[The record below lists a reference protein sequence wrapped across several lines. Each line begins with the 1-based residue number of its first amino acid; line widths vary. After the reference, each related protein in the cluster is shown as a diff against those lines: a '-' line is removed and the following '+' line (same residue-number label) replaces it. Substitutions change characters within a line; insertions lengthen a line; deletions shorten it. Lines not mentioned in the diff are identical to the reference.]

1 MRRPGVVLLAAPAVV
16 AAGIVVAALR
26 VNQYVYFAG
35 YVVLQYVVI
44 ATAWNILGGYAG
56 YVNFGTPA
64 FFALGA
70 YTAVFLIQSTRA
82 PLPVL
87 ILAGGLVAALLGLG
101 IGYLTLRLRGVFFSI
116 ATLALSIVLQTMIIN
131 WEYVGGSRGLSVILP
146 SDPPFGNYVTFLFT
160 VMVLLAVVAVTV
172 ARLIE
177 RSWVGRGLAALRD
190 NEEAAECMGVPTL
203 RLKLFATT
211 VSGFL
216 LGVAGAPF
224 PYYVTFV
231 EPNSAFS
238 LDYAV
243 NALAMPM
250 IGGTTSWVGPVIG
263 AVLLG
268 TAQQLATVTISSEM
282 NLFIVGVVLVA
293 DGGRI
298 LFEGRDITT
307 LAAHRR
313 TRLGIVRSFQIPKPF
328 TSMTVRENLG
338 IP

>member
-1 MRRPGVVLLAAPAVV
+1 MQGTGRTLLIGLAVVVAGVLLAF
-16 AAGIVVAALR
+16 LR
-26 VNQYVYFAG
+26 INPYLYFAG
-35 YVVLQYVVI
+35 YVILQYIVI

-70 YTAVFLIQSTRA
+70 YTAVYLIQSMRA

-87 ILAGGLVAALLGLG
+87 ILAGGLVSALLGLG

-116 ATLALSIVLQTMIIN
+116 ATLALL
-131 WEYVGGSRGLSVILP
+131 
-146 SDPPFGNYVTFLFT
+146 
-160 VMVLLAVVAVTV
+160 MVLLAVIAVTA
-172 ARLIE
+172 ARFIE

-231 EPNSAFS
+231 EPNSAFN

-268 TAQQLATVTISSEM
+268 SAQQLATVTISSEM
-282 NLFIVGVVLVA
+282 NLFIVGIVLVA
-293 DGGRI
+293 FVVLAPEGILGLVRRVRGR
-298 LFEGRDITT
+298 
-307 LAAHRR
+307 
-313 TRLGIVRSFQIPKPF
+313 
-328 TSMTVRENLG
+328 
-338 IP
+338 

>member
-1 MRRPGVVLLAAPAVV
+1 MRRPGDALLVGLVVII
-16 AAGIVVAALR
+16 AGIVLAKLR
-26 VNQYVYFAG
+26 VNPYLYFAG
-35 YVVLQYVVI
+35 YVILQYVVI

-64 FFALGA
+64 FFAMGA
-70 YTAVFLIQSTRA
+70 YTAVVLIQSMRA

-87 ILAGGLVAALLGLG
+87 LLAGGLVAALLGLG
-101 IGYLTLRLRGVFFSI
+101 IGYLTLRLRGTFFSI
-116 ATLALSIVLQTMIIN
+116 ATLALSVVLQTMIMN
-131 WEYVGGSRGLSVILP
+131 WQYVGGSRGMSVIRP
-146 SDPPFGNYVTFLFT
+146 SGPPFGSYVTFLFT
-160 VMVLLAVVAVTV
+160 VMVGLAVIAVLA
-172 ARLIE
+172 ARFIE
-177 RSWVGRGLAALRD
+177 GSWIGRGLAALRD

-211 VSGFL
+211 ISGFL

-231 EPNSAFS
+231 EPNSAFA

-250 IGGTTSWVGPVIG
+250 IGGTTSWIGPVIG

-268 TAQQLATVTISSEM
+268 SAQQLATVTISSEM

-293 DGGRI
+293 FVVLAPEGILGLVRRLRGR
-298 LFEGRDITT
+298 
-307 LAAHRR
+307 
-313 TRLGIVRSFQIPKPF
+313 
-328 TSMTVRENLG
+328 
-338 IP
+338 

>member
-1 MRRPGVVLLAAPAVV
+1 MRRTSVTLLVGLAVVL
-16 AAGIVVAALR
+16 AGIALAMLR
-26 VNQYVYFAG
+26 VNAYLYFAG
-35 YVVLQYVVI
+35 YVILQYVVM

-64 FFALGA
+64 FFAMGA
-70 YTAVFLIQSTRA
+70 YTAVVLIQWMRA

-101 IGYLTLRLRGVFFSI
+101 IGYLTLRLRGTFFSI
-116 ATLALSIVLQTMIIN
+116 ATLALSVVLQTVVMN
-131 WEYVGGSRGLSVILP
+131 WDYVGGSRGMSVLRP
-146 SDPPFGNYVTFLFT
+146 SGPPFGSYVTFLFT
-160 VMVLLAVVAVTV
+160 VMVGLAVGSVLV
-172 ARLIE
+172 ARFIE
-177 RSWVGRGLAALRD
+177 RSWIGRGLAALRD

-203 RLKLFATT
+203 KLKLFATT

-231 EPNSAFS
+231 EPNSAFA

-250 IGGTTSWVGPVIG
+250 IGGTTSWAGPVIG

-268 TAQQLATVTISSEM
+268 TASQLATVTISSEM

-293 DGGRI
+293 FVVLAPEGILGLVRRLRGR
-298 LFEGRDITT
+298 
-307 LAAHRR
+307 
-313 TRLGIVRSFQIPKPF
+313 
-328 TSMTVRENLG
+328 
-338 IP
+338 